1 MSGRLGK
8 RGATAAYL
16 FEGGESVADVYERFE
31 NWEFFLRGVSPGW
44 LCERLT
50 CGTGTIVVDIGSS
63 VMVQR
68 MPFANKA
75 KVLSKGRTS
84 DSRLGKC
91 PACLSAIPRAPMTT
105 LPHPQTPK
113 CRRCS
118 RGSLPGPSG
127 WRGGRTLSLARSLT
141 ALPRI
146 ATCFLPSF
154 LPSSIFHP
162 HPSPTLADSTTLN
175 PVSTLPSSLPLSLPR
190 HPSNLCRQT
199 LHTSP
204 NHNTPFPT
212 FLYSSPCILPAPPLS
227 TPFPSRPP
235 CPLPL
240 AIKNS

>member
-31 NWEFFLRGVSPGW
+31 DWEFFLRGVSPGW

-75 KVLSKGRTS
+75 TS
-84 DSRLGKC
+84 LVQGPNERPATREMPGVPIRNPPRPYDDTASPPNPEMPSLQPRL
-91 PACLSAIPRAPMTT
+91 AA
-105 LPHPQTPK
+105 
-113 CRRCS
+113 
-118 RGSLPGPSG
+118 
-127 WRGGRTLSLARSLT
+127 RTLWLARWTDPLPRSLT
-141 ALPRI
+141 HRPAPHSHL
-146 ATCFLPSF
+146 LPSF